1 MPSTPNDNSDA
12 PSAPPAS
19 KADAKGYR
27 PEDAPTHILMVDDHP
42 ANLLALE
49 GILAPLGQVLV
60 RATSGAD
67 ALKAV
72 LQHDFALILMD
83 VQMPGMDGFQT
94 AKLIKDR
101 EKSRSIPIIFLTALS
116 RDAANVFKGYKH
128 GAVDYLL
135 KPFDAEILR
144 AKVQVFVELYH
155 KTEKLK
161 HQEQLL
167 RDKELE
173 ALERKA
179 DLRFQTL
186 TESIPQGIWA
196 LKADG
201 TAYYAN
207 RRAQALAGDDA
218 QGFLAAVAGDK
229 RAELAAEFGAAR
241 AKGVPFEREALL
253 KNQKTTEE
261 RWHIVRAVPE
271 CDEAGNTCG
280 FFVTADD
287 IDDLKRT
294 EAELKLASEAKDL
307 FLAAASHELRTPL
320 QAAKGHTHL
329 AMKKL
334 GDSVESAGLKKSV
347 LTIGRQIDRMAKL
360 VEDLL
365 DISRLQAG
373 RLELE
378 LESFDIVPMLRET
391 VERMQGMSTDHQLHA
406 ELPDAILVKG
416 DKSRL
421 DQVVTNLI
429 SNAIRYSP
437 RGGAVEVRAKAE
449 EGQLKL
455 TVKDSGIG
463 IPPDK
468 QAVIFE
474 RFGQAHG
481 ARYGGLGLG
490 LTITH
495 GIVAQHG
502 GRIWVESTGVP
513 GEGSSF
519 HVMLPLA
526 DSQKLSVPETADA
539 RAALPPAQVALPH

>member
-1 MPSTPNDNSDA
+1 MASSPSDTPEVS
-12 PSAPPAS
+12 PAS
-19 KADAKGYR
+19 PLSGADAAGTPR
-27 PEDAPTHILMVDDHP
+27 AVDEVPTHILMVDDHP

-60 RATSGAD
+60 RATSGAE

-101 EKSRSIPIIFLTALS
+101 ERSRSIPIIFLTALS

-161 HQEQLL
+161 RQEQLL

-173 ALERKA
+173 AVERKA

-196 LKADG
+196 LHGDG
-201 TAYYAN
+201 MAYYAN
-207 RRAQALAGDDA
+207 RRAQALAGNSSD
-218 QGFLAAVAGDK
+218 GFLSAVVGESRERIDS
-229 RAELAAEFGAAR
+229 EFKVAR
-241 AKGVPFEREALL
+241 AAGKAFEREALL
-253 KNQKTTEE
+253 KSASTGFE
-261 RWHIVRAVPE
+261 RWHIIRAVPE
-271 CDEAGNTCG
+271 CDEAGKPCG

-287 IDDLKRT
+287 IDDLKRA
-294 EAELKLASEAKDL
+294 EHELKLASEAKDL

-334 GDSVESAGLKKSV
+334 GDSAEQAGLKKSV
-347 LTIGRQIDRMAKL
+347 VTIGRQIDRMAKL

-373 RLELE
+373 RLQLDVEK
-378 LESFDIVPMLRET
+378 FDIVPMLRDT
-391 VERMQGMSTDHQLHA
+391 VDRMQGMSAEHQLSA
-406 ELPDAILVKG
+406 ELPESLQIVA

-421 DQVVTNLI
+421 DQVITNLI

-437 RGGAVEVRAKAE
+437 RGGAVKVFATTEAGELRLSVR
-449 EGQLKL
+449 
-455 TVKDSGIG
+455 DNGIG

-502 GRIWVESTGVP
+502 GRIWVESSGVP
-513 GEGSSF
+513 GEGSVF
-519 HVMLPLA
+519 Y
-526 DSQKLSVPETADA
+526 
-539 RAALPPAQVALPH
+539 VALPLTDADKVEVGPEAHAARPAQAELPH